1 MEEPSSIIVLLKQRT
16 VNDGFADNVIV
27 RHGSL
32 QALHGAQPQH
42 LQPPASAMRPT
53 ASQNGGHN
61 YYGRPTTNNS
71 HTHLK
76 CTQVRPGRD

>member
-1 MEEPSSIIVLLKQRT
+1 MEEPSSIIVLLKRHT
-16 VNDGFADNVIV
+16 VDGFADNVIV
-27 RHGSL
+27 GHGSP
-32 QALHGAQPQH
+32 QALHRAQLQH